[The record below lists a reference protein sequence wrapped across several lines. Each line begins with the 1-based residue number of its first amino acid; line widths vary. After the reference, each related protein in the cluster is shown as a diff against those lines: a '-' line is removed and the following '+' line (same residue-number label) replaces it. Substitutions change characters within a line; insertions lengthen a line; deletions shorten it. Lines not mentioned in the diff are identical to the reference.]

1 MPIRSFIPCSLSHL
15 KCSRERFETEKLPEG
30 RVFRAEGDR
39 SGDGDV
45 ERERERIGAGG
56 SWGRKLEVH
65 LHTWQTREGKKDF
78 EMVSRF
84 FIRSF
89 VKNVLTIE
97 KNRNRLS

>member
-1 MPIRSFIPCSLSHL
+1 M
-15 KCSRERFETEKLPEG
+15 ETEI
-30 RVFRAEGDR
+30 
-39 SGDGDV
+39 
-45 ERERERIGAGG
+45 ERERERESGR

-89 VKNVLTIE
+89 VNVLTIE
-97 KNRNRLS
+97 KNRNRLSSRYFCSRKRALEWLFWKI

>member
-45 ERERERIGAGG
+45 ERERERENRGWWIVGQEARGTFTYVANKRG
-56 SWGRKLEVH
+56 EKRFRNGLPFLYSFL
-65 LHTWQTREGKKDF
+65 RE
-78 EMVSRF
+78 ERF
-84 FIRSF
+84 NDREES
-89 VKNVLTIE
+89 
-97 KNRNRLS
+97 